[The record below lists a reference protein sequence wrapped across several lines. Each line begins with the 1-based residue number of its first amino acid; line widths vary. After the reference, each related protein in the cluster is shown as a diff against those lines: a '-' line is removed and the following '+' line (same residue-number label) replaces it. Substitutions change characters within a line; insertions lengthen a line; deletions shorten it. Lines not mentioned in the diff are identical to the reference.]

1 MIDPSPRFM
10 LAVDVGQSRDYTAVV
25 ILHSYRVREM
35 VDDMM
40 REERRHDLVHI
51 ERFRELSYPD
61 QVRRIAERYRELQQV
76 AQRDYRDATVR
87 LVVDATGVGK
97 PVLDLM
103 RESGLKPR
111 GVIITGGET
120 SSSEGNIDRVPK
132 RELVTTLQVALQAK
146 RLVIAEELPLAGLLL
161 KELSGFRVKINLAGH
176 ASFGNDVGSWREA
189 AHDDL
194 VLATALG
201 VWTLEARKVGCVN
214 YLRAASGLA

>member
-1 MIDPSPRFM
+1 MV
-10 LAVDVGQSRDYTAVV
+10 VDK
-25 ILHSYRVREM
+25 
-35 VDDMM
+35 M
-40 REERRHDLVHI
+40 REDRRHDLVHI

-61 QVRRIAERYRELQQV
+61 QVRRIAERYRELQHV
-76 AQRDYRDATVR
+76 AQREYRAATVG

-103 RESGLKPR
+103 RESNLRPR

-120 SSSEGNIDRVPK
+120 SLREGNIDRVPK

-176 ASFGNDVGSWREA
+176 ATFGNDVGSWREA
-189 AHDDL
+189 DHDDL

-201 VWTLEARKVGCVN
+201 IWTLEGPTVGM
-214 YLRAASGLA
+214 LRYA

>member
-1 MIDPSPRFM
+1 MNDPSPRFI

-25 ILHSYRVREM
+25 ILRSYRVREM
-35 VDDMM
+35 VGDKM
-40 REERRHDLVHI
+40 REDRRHDLVHI
-51 ERFRELSYPD
+51 ERFREISYPD

-76 AQRDYRDATVR
+76 AQRDYREATVR
-87 LVVDATGVGK
+87 LIVDATGVGK

-103 RESGLKPR
+103 REAGLRPR
-111 GVIITGGET
+111 GVIITGGDT
-120 SSSEGNIDRVPK
+120 SSRDGNISRVPK

-189 AHDDL
+189 DHDDL

-201 VWTLEARKVGCVN
+201 VWTLEAPKVTCLN